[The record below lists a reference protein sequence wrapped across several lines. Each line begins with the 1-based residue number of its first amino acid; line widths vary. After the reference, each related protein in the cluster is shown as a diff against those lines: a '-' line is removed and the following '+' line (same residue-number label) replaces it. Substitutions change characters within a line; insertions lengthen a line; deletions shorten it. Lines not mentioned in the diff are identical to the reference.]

1 MFFAGNSTA
10 DIGSLKN
17 IGSIKDQSQ
26 KLLEL
31 IVVILMCIRITT
43 GPNLSVWEFLGV
55 GSSLHALA
63 PGLNTKEE
71 VN

>member
-31 IVVILMCIRITT
+31 IVVILIADITAQ
-43 GPNLSVWEFLGV
+43 
-55 GSSLHALA
+55 SSIGCDRRLDVH
-63 PGLNTKEE
+63 
-71 VN
+71 